1 MTRRTSFLQI
11 GLAVGGLLIGLST
24 GVQGQGAPG
33 GVSPFG
39 GELRAETR
47 LKGHVVCV
55 GCRLEEVR
63 KTSPESGA
71 LYEFTWA
78 VPGGQE
84 DVFVMKVEWLSEPK
98 RWEAIAGL
106 SHRLVV
112 RASED
117 IFQQLTA
124 EKNRLQKIEL
134 IGLLRSDRIMDIA
147 AVNVLS

>member
-1 MTRRTSFLQI
+1 
-11 GLAVGGLLIGLST
+11 
-24 GVQGQGAPG
+24 
-33 GVSPFG
+33 VSPFG

-63 KTSPESGA
+63 KTHPESGA
-71 LYEFTWA
+71 LYEFTRTA
-78 VPGGQE
+78 PGGQE
-84 DVFVMKVEWLSEPK
+84 DAFVMKVEWLSEPK

-106 SHRLVV
+106 SHNLVV

-124 EKNRLQKIEL
+124 EKNRLQKVEL
-134 IGLLRSDRIMDIA
+134 VALLRSDRIMDIA
-147 AVNVLS
+147 AVNVLD